1 MPHYISHVPAPVCE
15 TRSTTNIVKAAQK
28 VINDKDSSTSNAAI
42 RKDMKPMRGTGP
54 SPRVLACADSKAEG
68 KKLFIIISL

>member
-1 MPHYISHVPAPVCE
+1 MHYISRVPNDE
-15 TRSTTNIVKAAQK
+15 TRSTTNIVRAAQK

-68 KKLFIIISL
+68 KNQYVRRDV